1 MIRRP
6 PRSTLF
12 PYTTLFR
19 SASLTQ
25 RVGRDRERIW
35 SELPHLVLVQL
46 HDSETAEPRGRL
58 RQRARYAHAV
68 RLFSQKEAVQIRVN
82 ESRKTAPQELRGF
95 EIHLK
100 TRNEVDVQ
108 RIEVVDQRS
117 QLGPR
122 PRWDAAGHL
131 LAASLC
137 RFIPEHDA

>member
-25 RVGRDRERIW
+25 CVGRDRERIW
-35 SELPHLVLVQL
+35 AELPHLVLIQL
-46 HDSETAEPRGRL
+46 HDTETAEPRGRL
-58 RQRARYAHAV
+58 RQRARDPQAV
-68 RLFSQKEAVQIRVN
+68 GFLSQKEAVQIRVN
-82 ESRKTAPQELRGF
+82 ELRKTAPQELRGF
-95 EIHLK
+95 ETHLK
-100 TRNEVDVQ
+100 TGNEIDVQ
-108 RIEVVDQRS
+108 RVEVVDQWP

-122 PRWDAAGHL
+122 PRRDAAGHL

-137 RFIPEHDA
+137 RFVP